1 MSQQAPRHP
10 PTERPLKRAGYVLG
24 AAVAA
29 AALAAAVMP
38 QLARF
43 HAKGP
48 ANTGHAALACTDCHR
63 EAPGTTRQQLQ
74 AKVQFWL
81 GGRERDAAFGHERVG
96 NEQCATC
103 HAREQDSH
111 PVHRFL
117 EPRFAEARA
126 KLGAESCA
134 SCHREHTGV
143 RVTMPATACASCHQD
158 LDLKREP
165 LDIPHRQLVAR
176 QEWQTCLGCHDFH
189 GNHKRVTQT
198 RVDDAYPPSTV
209 RDYLA
214 GGPSPFGRDVKYPTK
229 TGGQ

>member
-1 MSQQAPRHP
+1 MSQAPRHSS
-10 PTERPLKRAGYVLG
+10 TERPLKRVAYVLG
-24 AAVAA
+24 VAVAA

-48 ANTGHAALACTDCHR
+48 ANTGHAALACTDCHK
-63 EAPGTTRQQLQ
+63 EAPGTARQQLQ
-74 AKVQFWL
+74 AKVQFWV

-126 KLGAESCA
+126 KLGAESCV

-143 RVTMPATACASCHQD
+143 RVTMPATACATCHQE

-189 GNHKRVTQT
+189 GNHKRTTQT
-198 RVDDAYPPSTV
+198 RVDDAYPPSAV

-214 GGPSPFGRDVKYPTK
+214 GGPSPFGRDMKYPTR